1 MTTLAWYK
9 KRKPNATTEDLL
21 KMYTGKKDITAYKA
35 SFDTYLKNIN
45 ANSADNKEYSWF
57 DNLLGKASVLSNKAA
72 ENSKQINSSMISYIR
87 DKSPL
92 PENVNALFTDLM
104 GGKKDITEKSLSSS
118 TIKELSKII
127 KKNVSEGKTTISY
140 DDYGTSEDKNSDVGK
155 GNVSNDKKRIEK
167 DDNLL
172 AKAAKKAYNTST
184 DVIKMTTDEKYILKT
199 LLGQASIKKIDGD
212 TYEIQD
218 TYDFNDKGSSF
229 GLIDDLKKR
238 GYSPYA
244 IVRALGR
251 NYGSASNQGSK
262 VKIRIKID

>member
-1 MTTLAWYK
+1 
-9 KRKPNATTEDLL
+9 
-21 KMYTGKKDITAYKA
+21 
-35 SFDTYLKNIN
+35 
-45 ANSADNKEYSWF
+45 
-57 DNLLGKASVLSNKAA
+57 
-72 ENSKQINSSMISYIR
+72 MISYIR

-92 PENVNALFTDLM
+92 PENVNALFSDLM

-118 TIKELSKII
+118 TLQSLAEVVKNNLSK
-127 KKNVSEGKTTISY
+127 GKTTISY
-140 DDYGTSEDKNSDVGK
+140 DDYGTSKNKNDDVGGSK
-155 GNVSNDKKRIEK
+155 SNVVKSF
-167 DDNLL
+167 
-172 AKAAKKAYNTST
+172 
-184 DVIKMTTDEKYILKT
+184 TDEKYVLKT

-251 NYGSASNQGSK
+251 NYGSQSGQGSK